1 MDFQSSRAQF
11 ALDAAAVSVLNAWEN
26 SQRHRPSASTST
38 TVIHRPHMRYNNGFP
53 ISPLTPSSSPPS
65 STSLTL
71 SNQWTPCPSSV
82 SEYEMLQLHRAMMP
96 ATAPIADREPCLPAS
111 NAQTQFFNFDFSLPN
126 LPHLPVQQP
135 QHPQQHFQQQQQQQQ
150 QQQLLLLQ
158 QQRCSPPLP
167 TPTTPSSS
175 STLFNS
181 PPVSPA
187 SNMSYRRESPSSSHS
202 SSGSK
207 RVSDE
212 CSSSTASSAK
222 KPRAYAS
229 LKDYV
234 PPDVTGLSKRE
245 ARLVKNRAAAFLS
258 RQRKREEFELMEIRV
273 AELER
278 ENARLREMADGA
290 SPEPSSSTDS
300 PELDLLRMQLAASR
314 QRESELV
321 HRLEMLK
328 HEQQKVK
335 MESNE
340 PSLSDG
346 TSSGANS
353 PVMAPTLPFKNIVSN
368 PKTGASLGL
377 MVLLC
382 ALPSLLSQPSS
393 HSRSTLPT
401 SQPFLDTIQWDASSI
416 FQASTSA
423 TIDEIPSWEL
433 DFSGTQSGATTGNMD
448 MDVDYANMHNAKEEE
463 PEWQKLELGL
473 DGGEGMGMGIA
484 GLELG
489 ALDISF
495 ATTRTKDGKFRVRV
509 HSSASSSALVSPSKP
524 ETISPTPDDLAN
536 TMRTGLSASLPSPA
550 QSNSSSTPEID
561 SNVNPLAFSFVD
573 ADPLGPFLGAG
584 SSPTGTATFELGAP
598 FDLAGS
604 NADPRQLISGFSG
617 FEAGMRTGERRR
629 VRIALRSLPQQGGEG
644 GEWEIEVR

>member
-26 SQRHRPSASTST
+26 SQRHRPSASAST
-38 TVIHRPHMRYNNGFP
+38 TVIHRTPVRYNNGFP
-53 ISPLTPSSSPPS
+53 ISPVTPSSSPPS

-71 SNQWTPCPSSV
+71 SNQWTPCPSSM

-111 NAQTQFFNFDFSLPN
+111 NTQTQFFDFDFSLPN

-135 QHPQQHFQQQQQQQQ
+135 QHPQHHFQQRQQQ
-150 QQQLLLLQ
+150 Q

-187 SNMSYRRESPSSSHS
+187 SNMSYRRESPSSS
-202 SSGSK
+202 SGTK

-212 CSSSTASSAK
+212 CSSSMASSAK

-314 QRESELV
+314 QRECELV

-335 MESNE
+335 METNE

-353 PVMAPTLPFKNIVSN
+353 PIMAPTFPFKNIVSN

-393 HSRSTLPT
+393 HLRSTLPT
-401 SQPFLDTIQWDASSI
+401 SQSFLDTIQWDASSI
-416 FQASTSA
+416 FQAPTSA

-473 DGGEGMGMGIA
+473 DGGEGMGIA
-484 GLELG
+484 GLGLG
-489 ALDISF
+489 SLDISF

-509 HSSASSSALVSPSKP
+509 HSSASSSASALVNPSKP

-536 TMRTGLSASLPSPA
+536 TMHTGLSASLPSPA
-550 QSNSSSTPEID
+550 QSHSSSTPEID
-561 SNVNPLAFSFVD
+561 TNVNPLAFSFVD

-617 FEAGMRTGERRR
+617 FEAGMRAGERRR

>member
-26 SQRHRPSASTST
+26 SQRHRPSASTSA
-38 TVIHRPHMRYNNGFP
+38 TVIHRPPMSYNNGFP
-53 ISPLTPSSSPPS
+53 ISPITPSPSPPS

-71 SNQWTPCPSSV
+71 SNQWTPCPSSM

-96 ATAPIADREPCLPAS
+96 ATAPIPDREPCLPATAS
-111 NAQTQFFNFDFSLPN
+111 NANAQAQFFNFDFSLPN
-126 LPHLPVQQP
+126 LPHYPVQQP
-135 QHPQQHFQQQQQQQQ
+135 QHPQQHF
-150 QQQLLLLQ
+150 Q

-187 SNMSYRRESPSSSHS
+187 SDMNYRRESPSSSHS
-202 SSGSK
+202 SSGTK

-212 CSSSTASSAK
+212 SSSSTTSSAK

-300 PELDLLRMQLAASR
+300 SELDLLRMQLSASR

-328 HEQQKVK
+328 HEQQKIK
-335 MESNE
+335 METNE

-353 PVMAPTLPFKNIVSN
+353 PVMEPTLPFRNIVSN

-393 HSRSTLPT
+393 QSRSTLPT
-401 SQPFLDTIQWDASSI
+401 SQSFLDTIQWDASSI

-433 DFSGTQSGATTGNMD
+433 DFSGTQSGATTGNIN
-448 MDVDYANMHNAKEEE
+448 MDVDYANMHDAKEEE

-473 DGGEGMGMGIA
+473 DGGENMDIA
-484 GLELG
+484 GLGLG
-489 ALDISF
+489 SLDISF

-509 HSSASSSALVSPSKP
+509 HSSASSSASALVNPSKP
-524 ETISPTPDDLAN
+524 ETTISPTPDDLAN
-536 TMRTGLSASLPSPA
+536 TMHTGLSASLPSPA
-550 QSNSSSTPEID
+550 QSQSSSTPEID
-561 SNVNPLAFSFVD
+561 TNVNPLAFSFVD

-584 SSPTGTATFELGAP
+584 SSPTSTATFELGAP
-598 FDLAGS
+598 FDLASSKTG
-604 NADPRQLISGFSG
+604 PRQLVSGFSG

-629 VRIALRSLPQQGGEG
+629 VRIALRSLPQQGAEG

>member
-26 SQRHRPSASTST
+26 SQRHRPSAST
-38 TVIHRPHMRYNNGFP
+38 IHRPPMRYSNGFP
-53 ISPLTPSSSPPS
+53 VSPITPSPSPPS

-71 SNQWTPCPSSV
+71 SNRWTPCPSSM

-96 ATAPIADREPCLPAS
+96 ATAPIPDREPCLPAS
-111 NAQTQFFNFDFSLPN
+111 NAQAQFFNFDFSLPN
-126 LPHLPVQQP
+126 LPHFPVQQQP
-135 QHPQQHFQQQQQQQQ
+135 QHPQQTF
-150 QQQLLLLQ
+150 Q

-187 SNMSYRRESPSSSHS
+187 SDMNYRRESPSSSHS
-202 SSGSK
+202 SSGTK

-290 SPEPSSSTDS
+290 SPDPSSSTDS
-300 PELDLLRMQLAASR
+300 SELDLLRMQLAASR

-335 MESNE
+335 MEANE

-353 PVMAPTLPFKNIVSN
+353 PVMAPTLPFRNIVSN
-368 PKTGASLGL
+368 PKAGASLGL

-393 HSRSTLPT
+393 NSRSTLPT
-401 SQPFLDTIQWDASSI
+401 PQSFFDTIQWDASSI
-416 FQASTSA
+416 FQTSTSA

-448 MDVDYANMHNAKEEE
+448 MDVDYASMHDAKEEE

-473 DGGEGMGMGIA
+473 DGGEGMGIA
-484 GLELG
+484 GLGLG
-489 ALDISF
+489 SLDISF

-509 HSSASSSALVSPSKP
+509 HSSASSSASALVSPSKP

-536 TMRTGLSASLPSPA
+536 TMHTGLSASLPSPA
-550 QSNSSSTPEID
+550 QSHSASTPEVD
-561 SNVNPLAFSFVD
+561 TNVNPLAFSFVD